1 MFKLDNKIGLGL
13 ASLGR
18 PGYINIG
25 HDGDLGPN
33 KTRENMQTHCHDVLD
48 YAYSNG
54 IKYFDVARVYGESEQ
69 FLSNWIRKQSQ
80 FDGFVGSKWGY
91 EYLANWE
98 VDAKTHERKDHS
110 LKFLKEQ
117 WIETRLNLGKSID
130 LYQIHSVTNDSP
142 VLDDPTVLKE
152 LEEMKKK
159 GIEIGISTSGPDQ
172 EITIEKFLKIN
183 EKTKLFTFLQT
194 TINIFDQ
201 SCTAILKN
209 ASENKINIIAKEIFS
224 NGRLTNANKKFHQ
237 NELIELA
244 SIAKS
249 VDLSLEELSYLWV
262 YQLPFVKICLTGA
275 STISQL
281 ENNLKCLRKK
291 DIRLPNLESFS
302 LDTQKYWNIRKSL
315 NWN

>member
-1 MFKLDNKIGLGL
+1 
-13 ASLGR
+13 
-18 PGYINIG
+18 
-25 HDGDLGPN
+25 
-33 KTRENMQTHCHDVLD
+33 
-48 YAYSNG
+48 
-54 IKYFDVARVYGESEQ
+54 
-69 FLSNWIRKQSQ
+69 
-80 FDGFVGSKWGY
+80 
-91 EYLANWE
+91 
-98 VDAKTHERKDHS
+98 
-110 LKFLKEQ
+110 
-117 WIETRLNLGKSID
+117 
-130 LYQIHSVTNDSP
+130 VTNDSP
-142 VLDDPTVLKE
+142 VLEDPTVLKE

-183 EKTKLFTFLQT
+183 EKTKLFSFLQT

-209 ASENKINIIAKEIFS
+209 ASEKKINIIAKEIFS

-291 DIRLPNLESFS
+291 DIRLPNLKSFS
-302 LDTQKYWNIRKSL
+302 LDTQEYWSIRKSL

>member
-1 MFKLDNKIGLGL
+1 M
-13 ASLGR
+13 
-18 PGYINIG
+18 
-25 HDGDLGPN
+25 
-33 KTRENMQTHCHDVLD
+33 
-48 YAYSNG
+48 
-54 IKYFDVARVYGESEQ
+54 
-69 FLSNWIRKQSQ
+69 
-80 FDGFVGSKWGY
+80 
-91 EYLANWE
+91 
-98 VDAKTHERKDHS
+98 
-110 LKFLKEQ
+110 
-117 WIETRLNLGKSID
+117 GKSID

-237 NELIELA
+237 NELIELVT
-244 SIAKS
+244 IAKS
-249 VDLSLEELSYLWV
+249 VNLNLEELSYLWV
-262 YQLPFVKICLTGA
+262 YQLPFIKICLTGA
-275 STISQL
+275 STITQL
-281 ENNLKCLRKK
+281 DTNLKCIKKK
-291 DIRLPNLESFS
+291 DVEIPSLESFALS
-302 LDTQKYWNIRKSL
+302 TEDYWSTRKLL